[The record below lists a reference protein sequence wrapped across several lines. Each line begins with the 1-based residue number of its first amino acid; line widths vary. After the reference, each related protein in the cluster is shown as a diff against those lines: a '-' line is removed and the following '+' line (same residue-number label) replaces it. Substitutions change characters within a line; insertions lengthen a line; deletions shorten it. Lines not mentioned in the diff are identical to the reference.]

1 MLRRAPLGLQE
12 NLYPSGL
19 SEHSGAGR
27 PKVKNMELDLQSLFT
42 LHMYSCT
49 HWLRPPQLPASPR
62 IWAHIRG
69 RYLSAKIDDIS
80 LYPPVPTP
88 CSKINHSEL

>member
-27 PKVKNMELDLQSLFT
+27 PEVKTQVTYGFKSLKF
-42 LHMYSCT
+42 
-49 HWLRPPQLPASPR
+49 
-62 IWAHIRG
+62 IW
-69 RYLSAKIDDIS
+69 D
-80 LYPPVPTP
+80 P
-88 CSKINHSEL
+88 CV